1 MQDTIAIVDAFA
13 AAPFDGNP
21 AAVCFLAQP
30 RDAEWMQALACELNL
45 PATAFVAA
53 GDDGYDLRWFSTA
66 TELALCGHGTLA
78 SAHLLWAEGRVA
90 PNEAVRFRTAVG
102 TLTCRREG
110 DWIAMDFPAEP
121 PVQVAVVPIELL
133 QAFELHPR
141 TVARNQ
147 FDYLIELDSADA
159 VRAVAPDLTLL
170 KAVPTRGVI
179 VTAPAE
185 GGDHDFVSRFFA
197 PSAGIGEDA
206 VTGSAHCGL
215 GPYWAARLG
224 KNDLVGRQLSA
235 RGGIVRVRVRDE
247 RVDLLGRGLTI
258 MRGVLAI

>member
-1 MQDTIAIVDAFA
+1 VPDTIAIVDAFA
-13 AAPFDGNP
+13 AAPFGGNP
-21 AAVCFLAQP
+21 AAVCLLAQP
-30 RDAEWMQALACELNL
+30 RDAEWMQSLAREVNL
-45 PATAFVAA
+45 PATAFVVA
-53 GDDGYDLRWFSTA
+53 GDGDYDLRWFSTA
-66 TELALCGHGTLA
+66 SELALCGHGTLA
-78 SAHLLWAEGRVA
+78 SAHLLWDEGRVA
-90 PNEAVRFRTAVG
+90 PDEAVRFRTGAG

-121 PVQVAVVPIELL
+121 PLPVAAVPIELL
-133 QAFELHPR
+133 QAFDLHPR

-147 FDYLIELDSADA
+147 FDYLIELESAEA

-197 PSAGIGEDA
+197 PSAGIDEDA

-224 KNDLVGRQLSA
+224 KSELVGHQLSA

-247 RVDLLGRGLTI
+247 RVELLGRGLTI
-258 MRGVLAI
+258 IRGVLAI